1 MRTNFSTC
9 LRKAPRHKA
18 PQHKARRRGAALVE
32 FAMIAV
38 LFFSMLLGLIQFGL
52 YQSTTNTL
60 WNLSRE
66 GARFATVSNPST
78 AAIESHIRTV
88 APPNIDANSLII
100 TVTPDARQS
109 GQSVTVKLKYDLANK
124 IIFPVVGALLQRPD
138 PDTKEMGYKYVTST
152 TMRVE

>member
-1 MRTNFSTC
+1 
-9 LRKAPRHKA
+9 
-18 PQHKARRRGAALVE
+18 
-32 FAMIAV
+32 MIAM

-78 AAIESHIRTV
+78 DAIINHIKQV
-88 APPNIDANSLII
+88 APPNIDASKLTIAVEPN
-100 TVTPDARQS
+100 ARLS
-109 GQSVTVKLKYDLANK
+109 GQPVTIKLKYDLANK
-124 IIFPVVGALLQRPD
+124 IIFPVVGALLKRTD
-138 PDTKEMGYKYVTST
+138 PDTGEVGYKYATST